1 MSYELET
8 LIKCLSHSGTLKIL
22 RSLKS
27 STKRQKDLINELG
40 LDKTII
46 WRRIRELF
54 NLGLIEVTFIPDAAT
69 GSKAYQ
75 LSPLGQKI
83 VRHIEEM
90 QKEFEEWHY
99 QPESDEE
106 FLEGGWDKRRG

>member
-1 MSYELET
+1 MKPEFEK
-8 LIKCLSHSGTLKIL
+8 LIEVLSHSGSLKIL
-22 RSLKS
+22 RSLKNN
-27 STKRQKDLINELG
+27 TKRQKDLINELG

-54 NLGLIEVTFIPDAAT
+54 HLGLIEVTFIPDAAT
-69 GSKAYQ
+69 GSKAYK

-83 VRHIEEM
+83 VKHIEEM

-99 QPESDEE
+99 TPESDEE
-106 FLEGGWDKRRG
+106 FLEGKF

>member
-8 LIKCLSHSGTLKIL
+8 LIKCLSHSGALKIL

-69 GSKAYQ
+69 GSKAYK
-75 LSPLGQKI
+75 LSPLGKKI
-83 VRHIEEM
+83 VKLLEEM
-90 QKEFEEWHY
+90 EKEFEEYHY
-99 QPESDEE
+99 IPESDEE
-106 FLEGGWDKRRG
+106 FLEGNWGRD

>member
-1 MSYELET
+1 MKQEFDD
-8 LIKCLSHSGTLKIL
+8 LIEDLSHSGSLKIL
-22 RSLKS
+22 QALKND
-27 STKRQKDLINELG
+27 TKRQKDLINELG
-40 LDKTII
+40 LDKTIV

-75 LSPLGQKI
+75 LSPLGKKI
-83 VRHIEEM
+83 LQLLEEM

-99 QPESDEE
+99 EPESDEE
-106 FLEGGWDKRRG
+106 WLGGDWRRD